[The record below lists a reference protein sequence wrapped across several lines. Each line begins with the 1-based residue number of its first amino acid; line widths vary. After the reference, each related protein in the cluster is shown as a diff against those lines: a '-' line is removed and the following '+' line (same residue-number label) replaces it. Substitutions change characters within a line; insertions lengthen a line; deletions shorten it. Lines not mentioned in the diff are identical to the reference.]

1 MLEGFRFG
9 APGSPSPLKR
19 AKLASTE
26 EARVAKTNLPAE
38 DSWHVSDSVEADDAD
53 ADDADA
59 VTSTGVVRGERRGRV
74 GETNEGDASG
84 STDGRG
90 EAHAEV
96 VDGVVEQP
104 SSAEHAASVSPRRET
119 DRRRRCCLLYTS
131 PSPRD
136 A

>member
-59 VTSTGVVRGERRGRV
+59 VTSTGVTLTGERRGRV
-74 GETNEGDASG
+74 GETNEDDASG
-84 STDGRG
+84 SSDGRG
-90 EAHAEV
+90 KATAEV
-96 VDGVVEQP
+96 VAGVVEEP
-104 SSAEHAASVSPRRET
+104 SRTAEHAASVSRSRRET
-119 DRRRRCCLLYTS
+119 DRRM
-131 PSPRD
+131 D
-136 A
+136 